1 MYVCVYV
8 CARARLCVCVCVC
21 GGGSERERES
31 AVLVNDAGICRS
43 RAQKSYL
50 LFIV

>member
-1 MYVCVYV
+1 MCVCMCARVRACVYV
-8 CARARLCVCVCVC
+8 CVCVW
-21 GGGSERERES
+21 GGSERERES